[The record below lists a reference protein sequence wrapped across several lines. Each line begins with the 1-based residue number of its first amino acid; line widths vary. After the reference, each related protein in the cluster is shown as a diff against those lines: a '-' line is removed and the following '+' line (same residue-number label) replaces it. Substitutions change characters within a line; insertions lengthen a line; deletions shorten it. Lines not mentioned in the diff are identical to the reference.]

1 MSDPFRERI
10 ENLLREGKVS
20 PEEARKLFKALDAQG
35 ETTQAAVTTPS
46 APTPSAP
53 VPPPVAPQPASQA
66 APQRQAAP
74 PKPEPKP
81 AEPTKQ
87 TSSAFYDG
95 PVKHVIISALAGDIR
110 VEGKPGLV
118 NRVNA
123 IGPNATNVS
132 MTYDGEVLRVG
143 GNSSIGNPTELG
155 WLDTVFKAIGRAIPV
170 DIRLEVPETLER
182 LEIKALAGDVD
193 VRGVLGR
200 VELELQA
207 GDLNLTDASSFRIE
221 TKAGDV
227 KVKTKLTDGESSMSA
242 LAGDVE
248 IRLEP
253 GSSVSLK
260 ASTTAGDCSAR
271 GFILTQT
278 DRRITGGS
286 LEGRLGAGR
295 AKLEARLTAG
305 DLDVIAEG
313 GESQ

>member
-20 PEEARKLFKALDAQG
+20 PEEARKLFKALDSQG
-35 ETTQAAVTTPS
+35 ESTQEAVTRPNTPA
-46 APTPSAP
+46 APPS
-53 VPPPVAPQPASQA
+53 PPQVAPQPA
-66 APQRQAAP
+66 PQAAP

-81 AEPTKQ
+81 AEPPRPS
-87 TSSAFYDG
+87 SSAFYDG
-95 PVKHVIISALAGDIR
+95 PVRHVIISALAGDIR
-110 VEGKPGLV
+110 VEGKAGLV

-123 IGPNATNVS
+123 IGTNTDNIA

-143 GNSSIGNPTELG
+143 GNSTLGNPTELG

-170 DIRLEVPETLER
+170 DIRLEVPQNLER

-207 GDLNLTDASSFRIE
+207 GDLDLTDASSFRIE

-227 KVKTKLTDGESSMSA
+227 KVKTKLTDGESSMTA
-242 LAGDVE
+242 LAGDVD

-253 GSSVSLK
+253 GSSVTLK
-260 ASTTAGDCSAR
+260 ASTTAGDCSAK

-278 DRRITGGS
+278 DRRMTGGS
-286 LEGRLGAGR
+286 LEGRLGSGR
-295 AKLEARLTAG
+295 ARLEARLTAG
-305 DLDVIAEG
+305 DLDIIAEG

>member
-20 PEEARKLFKALDAQG
+20 PEEARKLFKALDTQG
-35 ETTQAAVTTPS
+35 ETTNQAVTTPS
-46 APTPSAP
+46 APVA
-53 VPPPVAPQPASQA
+53 PPVQPTAPQPAPQP
-66 APQRQAAP
+66 APQAQTAP
-74 PKPEPKP
+74 PRPEPKP
-81 AEPTKQ
+81 AEPAKT
-87 TSSAFYDG
+87 TSNAFYDG

-110 VEGKPGLV
+110 VEGKPGLA

-123 IGPNATNVS
+123 IGTGAGNIS

-143 GNSSIGNPTELG
+143 GNSTLGNPTELG

-170 DIRLEVPETLER
+170 DIRLEVPATLER

-200 VELELQA
+200 VELDLQA
-207 GDLNLTDASSFRIE
+207 GDLDLTDASSFRIE

-227 KVKTKLTDGESSMSA
+227 KVKTKLTEGESSMTA
-242 LAGDVE
+242 LAGDVD
-248 IRLEP
+248 IILEP
-253 GSSVSLK
+253 GSSVTLK
-260 ASTTAGDCSAR
+260 ASTTAGDCSAK

-286 LEGRLGAGR
+286 VEGRLGSGR

-305 DLDVIAEG
+305 DLDIIAEG

>member
-20 PEEARKLFKALDAQG
+20 PEEARKLFKALDSQG
-35 ETTQAAVTTPS
+35 ESTQEAVTRPNTPA
-46 APTPSAP
+46 APPS
-53 VPPPVAPQPASQA
+53 PPQVAPQPA
-66 APQRQAAP
+66 PQAAP

-81 AEPTKQ
+81 AEPPRPS
-87 TSSAFYDG
+87 SSAFYDG
-95 PVKHVIISALAGDIR
+95 PVRHVIISALAGDIR
-110 VEGKPGLV
+110 VEGKAGLV

-123 IGPNATNVS
+123 IGTNTDNIA

-143 GNSSIGNPTELG
+143 GNSTLGNPTELG

-170 DIRLEVPETLER
+170 DIRLEVPQNLER

-207 GDLNLTDASSFRIE
+207 GDLDLTDASSFRIE

-227 KVKTKLTDGESSMSA
+227 KVKTKLTDGESSMTA
-242 LAGDVE
+242 LAGDVD

-253 GSSVSLK
+253 GSSVTLK
-260 ASTTAGDCSAR
+260 ASTTAGDCSAK

-278 DRRITGGS
+278 DRRMTGGS
-286 LEGRLGAGR
+286 LEGRLGSGR
-295 AKLEARLTAG
+295 ARLEARLTAG
-305 DLDVIAEG
+305 DLDIIAEG
-313 GESQ
+313 GESP